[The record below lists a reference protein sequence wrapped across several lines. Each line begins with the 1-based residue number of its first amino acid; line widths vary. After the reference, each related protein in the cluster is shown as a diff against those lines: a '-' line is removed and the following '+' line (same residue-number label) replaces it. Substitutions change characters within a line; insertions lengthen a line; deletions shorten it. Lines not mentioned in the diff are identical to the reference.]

1 VLQARGAASQADIVR
16 ETGLSRTT
24 VSSLVADLLEEGSV
38 VERSDSTRQAPSRS
52 GGRPP
57 TLLTLDPTSGGF
69 VGIDFGHEDVRI
81 AVVDRSGALL
91 IDARR
96 EMEVDHHADEALDAV
111 VEMTP
116 TLVAEA
122 GLERGKVLGVGVAV
136 SAPIRSDSGG
146 FASRVIFP
154 GWADVDV
161 RDVLSSRLG
170 LPVFVGNDANLGALA
185 EATFGA
191 GRGVPDILYVMLSAG
206 VGAGLFLGSSLYEG
220 QSGIAG
226 ELGHMV
232 VNPDGQVCRCGNRG
246 CLETMAGVAALTEAL
261 RHTHGPDVSLDDVI
275 ELVRAGD
282 AGAIRVVADAGRA
295 VGRALAGACSLLDPG
310 LVIIGGEVA
319 ALGRVLLDSIQ
330 ESIDRG
336 TSPAMGRS
344 YQVVLGVLGAKAE
357 ALGAAA
363 LAMHNAS
370 SDVFDGVGV
379 P

>member
-1 VLQARGAASQADIVR
+1 
-16 ETGLSRTT
+16 
-24 VSSLVADLLEEGSV
+24 
-38 VERSDSTRQAPSRS
+38 
-52 GGRPP
+52 
-57 TLLTLDPTSGGF
+57 
-69 VGIDFGHEDVRI
+69 
-81 AVVDRSGALL
+81 
-91 IDARR
+91 
-96 EMEVDHHADEALDAV
+96 
-111 VEMTP
+111 
-116 TLVAEA
+116 
-122 GLERGKVLGVGVAV
+122 
-136 SAPIRSDSGG
+136 
-146 FASRVIFP
+146 
-154 GWADVDV
+154 
-161 RDVLSSRLG
+161 
-170 LPVFVGNDANLGALA
+170 
-185 EATFGA
+185 
-191 GRGVPDILYVMLSAG
+191 
-206 VGAGLFLGSSLYEG
+206 LYEG

-246 CLETMAGVAALTEAL
+246 CLETVAGVAALTEAL

-275 ELVRAGD
+275 ELVRDGD

-344 YQVVLGVLGAKAE
+344 YRVVLGVLGAKAE

-379 P
+379 A